1 MNTPKPHPPVSATK
15 HDEVAEA
22 NMEALNPSKWIQDAM
37 KEQLAEIAASAS
49 APKPKATK
57 PKEPYFPKN
66 RPLAGHPG
74 LIALKKNLEGK

>member
-1 MNTPKPHPPVSATK
+1 MNTPKPHPPVSAVK
-15 HDEVAEA
+15 HDEVDQE
-22 NMEALNPSKWIQDAM
+22 LTPVFNPSKWVVEAM
-37 KEQLAEIAASAS
+37 KEQIVEIAQAA

-66 RPLAGHPG
+66 RPLADHPG